1 MKLQYFYESNSSLV
15 YIFFT
20 LYKNIAKYPLNVNSI
35 NNHRVTIPRATPL
48 FPFHFC
54 HNTVV
59 ERIDDRRLH
68 ESGGTRTKA
77 GSLY

>member
-1 MKLQYFYESNSSLV
+1 MKLQYFYESNSSL

-54 HNTVV
+54 HNTV